1 MPMGMSRCGF
11 FASCAATLTASTGL
25 ISTVHDYAQFDLA
38 LRSGVLVGLDTLTS
52 SLRPPVDGAGKLL
65 PHAIGWFVQNYNGET
80 VVWQFG
86 TGGENGSSSMV
97 VMLPSRGLSLVMMAN
112 STGLVKSFSLEK
124 GDVTTSPF
132 ARIFLSLFT
141 R

>member
-1 MPMGMSRCGF
+1 LLLDED
-11 FASCAATLTASTGL
+11 T
-25 ISTVHDYAQFDLA
+25 
-38 LRSGVLVGLDTLTS
+38 LVGS
-52 SLRPPVDGAGKLL
+52 WRPPVDATGKLL
-65 PHAIGWFVQNYNGET
+65 PHAIGWFVQNYNGEA

-86 TGGENGSSSMV
+86 TGGENGSSSLV

-112 STGLVKSFSLEK
+112 STGLVKSFPLEK

-132 ARIFLSLFT
+132 ARIFLALFT